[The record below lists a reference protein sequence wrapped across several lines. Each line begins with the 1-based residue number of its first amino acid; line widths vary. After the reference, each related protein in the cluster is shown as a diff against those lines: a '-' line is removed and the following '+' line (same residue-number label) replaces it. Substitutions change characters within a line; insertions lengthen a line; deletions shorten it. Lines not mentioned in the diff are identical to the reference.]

1 MEKMTRKEKGLY
13 LLKRYGYLVIFGV
26 CAIVLIVA
34 LAVSS
39 GKKTVKVV
47 DNPNDQ
53 QPVNNATMTFGLP
66 VLNLDIIKSF
76 SNTALQYNETLNQYE
91 AHLATDFA
99 CEAGADVM
107 SVCDG
112 TVVEVGNSYL
122 KGNYI
127 VVNHGNNLKSVY
139 ASLDDNML
147 VKVGQNVNKGEVIGK
162 VANSAFGELKQGT
175 HLHFEMLDNDKR
187 IDPAGYL
194 TLENK

>member
-1 MEKMTRKEKGLY
+1 MEKMTKKEKGLY
-13 LLKRYGYLVIFGV
+13 LLKRYGYLLVFGV
-26 CAIVLIVA
+26 CAIALIIA
-34 LAVSS
+34 LAVTS
-39 GKKTVKVV
+39 GKKTIDVV
-47 DNPNDQ
+47 DKPAEQ
-53 QPVNNATMTFGLP
+53 QPVNNVTMTFGLP
-66 VLNLDIIKSF
+66 VLNMNIVKSF

-99 CEAGADVM
+99 CDAGADVM
-107 SVCDG
+107 AVCDG

-139 ASLDDNML
+139 ASLDDDMM
-147 VKVGQNVNKGEVIGK
+147 VKVGQNVSKGEVIGK
-162 VANSAFGELKQGT
+162 VSNSAFGEIKQGA